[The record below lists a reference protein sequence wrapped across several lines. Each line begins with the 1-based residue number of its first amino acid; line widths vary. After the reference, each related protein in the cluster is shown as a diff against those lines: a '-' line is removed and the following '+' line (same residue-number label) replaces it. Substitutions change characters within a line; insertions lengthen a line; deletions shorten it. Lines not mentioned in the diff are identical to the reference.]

1 MNKNQFCISS
11 ILNFLIFLHPM
22 YSQSPAFATDELIL
36 MLTQNDSP
44 DEFIQGLSEE
54 YTLLHQ
60 RVLFPQ
66 LNIHLFKL
74 KNIPQDSLESACLR
88 LMAKEE
94 IKIAQ
99 TNHFLT
105 THRSVNL
112 LPNDSLFQ
120 RQWNLHNTGQT
131 GGAPDADVD
140 APEAWEITTG
150 GISSHGDTLVVAV
163 IDEGFNLSH
172 PDINWRRN
180 TQEIPQN
187 GIDDDENG
195 YIDDVLGWNA
205 VNHTGDLPIDIHGT
219 HISGII
225 SAKGNNRKG
234 VSGISWQSQILPVLG
249 FQPGAT
255 LLKAESDV
263 IAAYSYVYDLR
274 KQYNESQGDR
284 GAFIVATNT
293 AFGVASAPED
303 HPIWCALYDSLG
315 ALGIMNMV
323 ATPNSNVNI
332 DEQPDVP
339 SNCPSPYLIAVTSTG
354 KNDQRSPRA
363 FGKTHVDIGAPG
375 DSILSTGL
383 GQGYSLLTG
392 TSMATPHV
400 AGAMALMMS
409 AAPSPLLALYKNNPA
424 EYAQIFRQIL
434 LSSVDTLADL
444 IDVTAS
450 GGRLNLHQAVLGV
463 LDFSDSLSNCPQPY
477 FVKAESLT
485 DSSISLGWKGEE
497 NALYRIRIREQGTTQ
512 WDSTL
517 SSSSELHLKQLRAC
531 TLYEIQ
537 VKSLCVEDSS
547 SYIASKFVKTQG
559 CCEAPT
565 ITDILQE
572 AVGMAE
578 IRWKPVFAADSYW
591 VELRPE
597 IGLLGSQELL
607 NDTVLVI
614 NELEPCTDYS
624 LRLASFCSGTAI
636 DTATYTF
643 RSLGCGICVEGP
655 YCGLKGNTRSI
666 AGSDTEWIDSV
677 SIDGTFFGS
686 GDNGGLGSFFD
697 SLSVL
702 LIPGKAIP
710 IRLVPGFSQAAFRQ
724 AWRIWIDLNQNG
736 SFEEPG
742 ETVFQPKENYLGPVI
757 DSMLIPLTA
766 IPGQTRMRIAMRYLD
781 PPPLCG
787 EFVNGEVEEYCV
799 MIDKLIS
806 REDPIK
812 PVFQIY
818 PNPAFSTIKVES
830 EEFFQHIQVWSI
842 QGKLLKEIELLPSTQ
857 FHLPLEGLASGIY
870 VLRVNGNRPLG
881 KELFV
886 KH

>member
-1 MNKNQFCISS
+1 MNKNHFCISF
-11 ILNFLIFLHPM
+11 ILNFLIILHPLLG
-22 YSQSPAFATDELIL
+22 QSPECVTDELIL
-36 MLTQNDSP
+36 MLAHNDSP
-44 DEFIQGLSEE
+44 DELIQGLSEE
-54 YTLLHQ
+54 YTLVHQ
-60 RVLFPQ
+60 RVLSPQ

-74 KNIPQDSLESACLR
+74 SNIRQESLESACLR

-99 TNHFLT
+99 TNHYLT

-112 LPNDSLFQ
+112 FPNDTLFQ

-131 GGAPDADVD
+131 SGTPDADVD

-163 IDEGFNLSH
+163 IDEGFNLAH

-180 TQEIPQN
+180 TQEIPNN
-187 GIDDDENG
+187 GIDDDQNG
-195 YIDDVLGWNA
+195 YIDDYLGWNA
-205 VNHTGDLPIDIHGT
+205 VTHTGDLPIDIHGT
-219 HISGII
+219 HISGIV
-225 SAKGNNRKG
+225 SARANNEIG
-234 VSGISWQSQILPVLG
+234 VSGITWQSQILPVLG

-293 AFGVASAPED
+293 AFGVQSDPED

-339 SNCPSPYLIAVTSTG
+339 SNCPSPYLISVTSTG

-363 FGKTHVDIGAPG
+363 YGKTHVDIAAPG

-400 AGAMALMMS
+400 AGAMALMLS
-409 AAPSPLLALYKNNPA
+409 AAPSPLLAQYKNNPE
-424 EYAQIFRQIL
+424 EYARVFREIL
-434 LSSVDTLADL
+434 LSSVDSLAALTD
-444 IDVTAS
+444 ITAS
-450 GGRLNLHQAVLGV
+450 AGRLNLHQAVLGV
-463 LDFSDSLSNCPQPY
+463 LSLSDSLSSCPQPY
-477 FVKAESLT
+477 FVEAGNLT
-485 DSSISLGWKGEE
+485 DSSIFLSWKGAE
-497 NALYRIRIREQGTTQ
+497 NTLYRIRIREEGVIT
-512 WDSTL
+512 WDSIQ
-517 SSSSELHLKQLRAC
+517 SSSLAILLTQLQAC
-531 TLYEIQ
+531 TTYEIQ
-537 VKSLCVEDSS
+537 VRSLCSEDSS
-547 SYIASKFVKTQG
+547 TYTESKFVTTQG
-559 CCEAPT
+559 CCEAPI

-572 AVGMAE
+572 DLGLAE
-578 IRWKPVFAADSYW
+578 IRWNAVFAADSYW

-597 IGLLGSQELL
+597 DSLLRKQQIVSDTLL
-607 NDTVLVI
+607 IL

-742 ETVFQPKENYLGPVI
+742 EAVFQPRENFLGPVI
-757 DSMLIPLTA
+757 DSLLIPLTA

-818 PNPAFSTIKVES
+818 PNPASTAILVES
-830 EEFFQHIQVWSI
+830 EELFHHIQVWSI
-842 QGKLLKEIELLPSTQ
+842 QGKLIQERTIFPSTQ
-857 FHLPLEGLASGIY
+857 LQLPLEGLTSGIY
-870 VLRVNGNRPLG
+870 VLQVQGKNPLG
-881 KELFV
+881 KTLFV
-886 KH
+886 KR